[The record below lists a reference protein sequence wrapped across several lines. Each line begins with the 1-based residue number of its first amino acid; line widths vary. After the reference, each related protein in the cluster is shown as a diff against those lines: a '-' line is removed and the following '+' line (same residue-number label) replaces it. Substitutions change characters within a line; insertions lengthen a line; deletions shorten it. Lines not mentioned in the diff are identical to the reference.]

1 MTLCNQL
8 QQLFDSENYSE
19 MITILEGQIDE
30 NPANLELY
38 WYLGLVYLLQA
49 DMDSAQEVWTVGINQ
64 VWETGNIDAI
74 FLLFSILDNEAKSK
88 QELGQ
93 YESAWQI
100 REQLQNLNP
109 EDLHNILHL
118 IDLSYQLNKFSPEK
132 LADWQIFG
140 ILENHDFSESLDVN
154 LLFKCV
160 LLVLEFPT
168 ALSIDLFEASIKY
181 FSGSEWLPVMIS
193 LTDTIAERH
202 MLPSYAFDITKVCLN
217 FDPSNYF
224 ILNKLLDYAE
234 LTESRAKKSETAWRL
249 YHSLE
254 KKSQNLA
261 LECYIFSRFLMV
273 LLKLNCWSDIKQT
286 NVIQKL
292 IDSLQKLIFQ
302 SNYQLDDFLAPRF
315 WAIPFPLLYL
325 FDNVAENRCFLN
337 HTAKLF
343 HRNFKLD
350 LPNSPLLSFQ
360 ENTTHKPLKIA
371 YIGHTLRQHS
381 VGWLSRWL
389 FYHHNKQHF
398 QLYFYLIAQ
407 ENDQLTNEW
416 IIPNGHK
423 TYNFGRDV
431 EAIIKQIQAD
441 NINIL
446 VDLDG
451 LTSNVIAQVL
461 SFKPASIQV
470 TWLGSDASGLP
481 TIDYFI
487 VDSHVVPIENQQH
500 YQETLWYLPDTYLAI
515 DNFEVGTMTLSREN
529 LQIAN
534 DAIIY
539 LCLQFNL
546 KFNPDFCRLQL
557 TIIKSVPNSVLLVK
571 GASNNQ
577 SMQELFTTIATDIG
591 LDKKRIKFLPRDPD
605 EMTHRAN
612 LAIADIVLD
621 TYPYGGATTTL
632 ETLWLEIPLVTKVGQ
647 QFSARNSYAFMT
659 SAGLSEGIAWSD
671 QDYIDWGV
679 RLGND
684 QKLRHQIR
692 YKLRQSKGTA
702 PIWNAKKFTLE
713 METAYQQ
720 MWKNYLDTQ
729 KRQKSNS

>member
-1 MTLCNQL
+1 MTVDIDQINSLIG
-8 QQLFDSENYSE
+8 SEDYE
-19 MITILEGQIDE
+19 TAIAILEEQINED
-30 NPANLELY
+30 PTSLELY
-38 WYLGLVYLLQA
+38 WYLGLAYLLQT
-49 DMDSAQEVWTVGINQ
+49 DIGSAQEVWTIGINQ
-64 VWETGNIDAI
+64 AWETGNFDGI
-74 FLLFSILDNEAKSK
+74 FLLFSILAKEAKSK
-88 QELGQ
+88 QELEQ
-93 YESAWQI
+93 YELAWQI
-100 REQLQNLNP
+100 REQLQHLNP
-109 EDLHNILHL
+109 ENLHNILHL

-132 LADWQIFG
+132 LADWQILE
-140 ILENHDFSESLDVN
+140 ILENHYFSESLDEN

-160 LLVLEFPT
+160 LIALEFPT
-168 ALSIDLFEASIKY
+168 ALSIDLFEASIKHL
-181 FSGSEWLPVMIS
+181 SGSEWLPTIIN
-193 LTDTIAERH
+193 LTDRMAEQH
-202 MLPSYAFDITKVCLN
+202 KLPNYAVDITKAYLR
-217 FDPSNYF
+217 FDPGNYF
-224 ILNKLLDYAE
+224 VLNKLMVYAE
-234 LTESRAKKSETAWRL
+234 LANNHTTLLETGWRL
-249 YHSLE
+249 YHNLE
-254 KKSQNLA
+254 KIPQNLA
-261 LECYIFSRFLMV
+261 LECYVFSRFLII

-286 NVIQKL
+286 NIIQKFSS
-292 IDSLQKLIFQ
+292 SLQKLTSQ
-302 SNYQLDDFLAPRF
+302 SHYPLDDFLAPRF

-325 FDNVAENRCFLN
+325 SDNVAENRCFLN

-350 LPNSPLLSFQ
+350 LPNSSLLSSW
-360 ENTTHKPLKIA
+360 ENKTHKPLKVG

-389 FYHHNKQHF
+389 FHHHNKQDF

-407 ENDQLTNEW
+407 ESDQLTNEW
-416 IIPNGHK
+416 IIPNSYK
-423 TYNFGRDV
+423 TYNFGRD
-431 EAIIKQIQAD
+431 IKAVIQQIQAD

-461 SFKPASIQV
+461 SFKPAPIQV

-487 VDSHVVPIENQQH
+487 VDSQVVPIENQKY

-515 DNFEVGTMTLSREN
+515 DDFEIGTMTLSREN
-529 LQIAN
+529 LQIAD

-591 LDKKRIKFLPRDPD
+591 LDKERIKFLPRDPD

-659 SAGLSEGIAWSD
+659 SAGLTEGIAWSD

-684 QKLRHQIR
+684 QKLRNQIR
-692 YKLRQSKGTA
+692 YKLHQSKKTA
-702 PIWNAKKFTLE
+702 PIWNAKKFARE

-720 MWKNYLDTQ
+720 MWKNYLDT
-729 KRQKSNS
+729 

>member
-1 MTLCNQL
+1 MTVDIDQINGLIG
-8 QQLFDSENYSE
+8 SEDYE
-19 MITILEGQIDE
+19 TAIAILEEQINE
-30 NPANLELY
+30 NPTSLELH
-38 WYLGLVYLLQA
+38 WYLGLAYLLQT
-49 DMDSAQEVWTVGINQ
+49 DIGSAQEVWAIGINQ
-64 VWETGNIDAI
+64 AWEAGNFDGI
-74 FLLFSILDNEAKSK
+74 FLLFSILAKEAKSK
-88 QELGQ
+88 QELEQ
-93 YESAWQI
+93 YELAWQI

-109 EDLHNILHL
+109 ENLHNILHL

-132 LADWQIFG
+132 LADWQILE
-140 ILENHDFSESLDVN
+140 ILESREFLELLDEN

-160 LLVLEFPT
+160 LIALEFPT
-168 ALSIDLFEASIKY
+168 ALSIDLFEASIKHL
-181 FSGSEWLPVMIS
+181 SGSEWLPTIIN
-193 LTDTIAERH
+193 LTDRMAEQH
-202 MLPSYAFDITKVCLN
+202 KLPNYAVDITKAYLR
-217 FDPSNYF
+217 FDPGNYF
-224 ILNKLLDYAE
+224 VLNKLMVYAE
-234 LTESRAKKSETAWRL
+234 LANNHTTLLETGWRL
-249 YHSLE
+249 YHNLE
-254 KKSQNLA
+254 KIPQNLA
-261 LECYIFSRFLMV
+261 LECYVFSRFLMV
-273 LLKLNCWSDIKQT
+273 LLKLNCWSDIQQT
-286 NVIQKL
+286 NIIQKFNS
-292 IDSLQKLIFQ
+292 SLQKLTFQ
-302 SNYQLDDFLAPRF
+302 SNYPLDNFLAPRF

-325 FDNVAENRCFLN
+325 SDNVAENRCFLN

-343 HRNFKLD
+343 HCNFKLD
-350 LPNSPLLSFQ
+350 LPNSPLLSSW
-360 ENTTHKPLKIA
+360 ENKTHKPLKVG

-389 FYHHNKQHF
+389 FHHHNKQDF

-407 ENDQLTNEW
+407 ESDQLTNEW
-416 IIPNGHK
+416 IISNSYK
-423 TYNFGRDV
+423 TYNFGRDIK
-431 EAIIKQIQAD
+431 AITQQIQAD

-461 SFKPASIQV
+461 SFKPAPIQV

-487 VDSHVVPIENQQH
+487 VDSQVVPIENQKY

-515 DNFEVGTMTLSREN
+515 DDFEIGTMTLSREN
-529 LQIAN
+529 LQIAD

-591 LDKKRIKFLPRDPD
+591 LDKERIKFLPRDPD

-659 SAGLSEGIAWSD
+659 SAGLTEGIAWSD

-684 QKLRHQIR
+684 QKLRNQIR
-692 YKLRQSKGTA
+692 YKLHQSKKTA
-702 PIWNAKKFTLE
+702 PIWNAKKFARE

-720 MWKNYLDTQ
+720 MWRNYLDT
-729 KRQKSNS
+729 